1 MKRLFNALIPA
12 GLAAAAIAVSPL
24 AASAQSLETDYNYVG
39 GGVSVGELGG
49 TSDVGL
55 AINSKFRVYDHV
67 SVRPSIA
74 SDLNFDGNG
83 ATQFTLPV
91 TYDFNALT
99 SDGRLLPFVGAGA
112 AYTTAGD
119 DDFGALVT
127 AGVDYRLTDRLTA
140 NGTVN
145 VNFFD
150 NTQVNGVIGL
160 GYTF

>member
-1 MKRLFNALIPA
+1 MILFS
-12 GLAAAAIAVSPL
+12 GIA
-24 AASAQSLETDYNYVG
+24 
-39 GGVSVGELGG
+39 
-49 TSDVGL
+49 TSTFGKVL
-55 AINSKFRVYDHV
+55 R
-67 SVRPSIA
+67 
-74 SDLNFDGNG
+74 NFDGNG